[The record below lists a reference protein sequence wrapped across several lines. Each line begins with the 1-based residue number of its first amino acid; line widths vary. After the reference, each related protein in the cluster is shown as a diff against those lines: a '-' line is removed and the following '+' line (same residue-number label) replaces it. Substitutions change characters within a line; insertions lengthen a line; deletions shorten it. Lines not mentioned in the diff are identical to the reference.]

1 MDNRTTISRG
11 MFGDAWYRLR
21 KNKLAIVG
29 IGIMIIFLLAAVF
42 ASYIAPYGYA
52 EQHLDQI
59 FLFPCKKHLL
69 GTDNLG
75 RDILSRIIYG
85 ARISL
90 QIGFVSV
97 GIALVLGSIVGC
109 ISGFYGGKID
119 TILMRLVDVMM
130 AIPSVLLAIVIA
142 SVLGTGM
149 RNLMIAIG
157 ISSVPSFARIVRAS
171 ILSVRDQEYIEAA
184 RLCGCSDFR
193 IIMRHVFPNILPN
206 IIVQVTLS
214 MGLSILNAASLSFL
228 GLGVQAPQPEWGSM
242 LAAGRSY
249 MQQYWHLVVFPG
261 VAIVLLVLALNMI
274 GDGLRDA
281 LDPRMKR

>member
-1 MDNRTTISRG
+1 MPNKVKSKG
-11 MFGDAWYRLR
+11 MFGDAWRRL
-21 KNKLAIVG
+21 KKKKLAIAG
-29 IGIMIIFLLAAVF
+29 IIVLLI
-42 ASYIAPYGYA
+42 YIAFALFADFLAPYDYA
-52 EQHLDQI
+52 TQDLEST
-59 FLFPCKKHLL
+59 FLMPCKEHLL

-75 RDILSRIIYG
+75 RDIFSRIIYG

-97 GIALVLGSIVGC
+97 GIALVLGSIIGC
-109 ISGFYGGKID
+109 IAGFYGGRAD
-119 TILMRLVDVMM
+119 AFLMRMIDVMM
-130 AIPSVLLAIVIA
+130 AIPSVLLAIVVA

-149 RNLMIAIG
+149 RNLMLAIG
-157 ISSVPSFARIVRAS
+157 ISSIPSFARIVRAS

-184 RLCGCSDFR
+184 RLSGCSDFR

-206 IIVQVTLS
+206 IIVQVTLN
-214 MGLSILNAASLSFL
+214 MGLAILSAASLSFL

-242 LAAGRSY
+242 LAAGRGY
-249 MQQYWHLVVFPG
+249 MQQYMHLVLFPG
-261 VAIVLLVLALNMI
+261 LALVFLVLALNMI

>member
-1 MDNRTTISRG
+1 MEKTVKNRG
-11 MFGDAWYRLR
+11 MFGDAWHRLR
-21 KNKLAIVG
+21 KNRLAILG
-29 IGIMIIFLLAAVF
+29 LAIMVLFILSAAF
-42 ASYIAPYGYA
+42 ADVIAPYGYA
-52 EQHLDQI
+52 QQNLDQI
-59 FLFPCKKHLL
+59 FLFPCKEHIL

-75 RDILSRIIYG
+75 RDIFSRIIYG

-97 GIALVLGSIVGC
+97 GISVILGSILGC
-109 ISGFYGGKID
+109 ISGFYGGKVD
-119 TILMRLVDVMM
+119 TLIMRMVDVMM

-149 RNLMIAIG
+149 RNLMFAIG

-171 ILSVRDQEYIEAA
+171 ILSIRDQEYIEAA
-184 RLCGCSDFR
+184 RLSGSSDAR
-193 IIMRHVFPNILPN
+193 IILRHILPNILPN

-214 MGLSILNAASLSFL
+214 MGLAILNAASLSFL

-242 LAAGRSY
+242 LAAGRGY

-261 VAIVLLVLALNMI
+261 IAIVLLVLALNMI

>member
-1 MDNRTTISRG
+1 MSTKVKSKG
-11 MFGDAWYRLR
+11 MFGDAWYRLK
-21 KNKLAIVG
+21 KNKLAIAG
-29 IGIMIIFLLAAVF
+29 IIVLLIYIIFAVCANF
-42 ASYIAPYGYA
+42 LAPYDYA
-52 EQHLDQI
+52 AQDLSST
-59 FLFPCKKHLL
+59 FLRPCKEHLL

-75 RDILSRIIYG
+75 RDIFSRIIYG

-97 GIALVLGSIVGC
+97 GIALLLGSIIGC
-109 ISGFYGGKID
+109 IAGFYGGKAD
-119 TILMRLVDVMM
+119 SILMRVVDVMM
-130 AIPSVLLAIVIA
+130 AIPSVLLAIVVA

-184 RLCGCSDFR
+184 RLSGCSDFR
-193 IIMRHVFPNILPN
+193 IIMRHVIPNILPN

-214 MGLSILNAASLSFL
+214 MGLAILSAASLSFL

-242 LAAGRSY
+242 LAAGRGY
-249 MQQYWHLVVFPG
+249 MQQHMHLVLFPG
-261 VAIVLLVLALNMI
+261 LALVFLVLALNMI